1 MSYAKTAYTF
11 LKTSEP
17 SLRMSKRAAATFAS
31 MFDSLHERLSTGK
44 QEVGTIEKY
53 QMSIDDLERFLLE
66 ELVEQTIAVAIESRC
81 KRIAAKHI
89 HRAITLHNEC
99 RRFLVA

>member
-1 MSYAKTAYTF
+1 
-11 LKTSEP
+11 
-17 SLRMSKRAAATFAS
+17 
-31 MFDSLHERLSTGK
+31 LHERLSTGK
-44 QEVGTIEKY
+44 QEAVIGTIEKH
-53 QMSIDDLERFLLE
+53 QIDDLERFLLE

-89 HRAITLHNEC
+89 YCAITLHNEC

>member
-1 MSYAKTAYTF
+1 
-11 LKTSEP
+11 
-17 SLRMSKRAAATFAS
+17 
-31 MFDSLHERLSTGK
+31 
-44 QEVGTIEKY
+44 
-53 QMSIDDLERFLLE
+53 MSIDDLERFLLE